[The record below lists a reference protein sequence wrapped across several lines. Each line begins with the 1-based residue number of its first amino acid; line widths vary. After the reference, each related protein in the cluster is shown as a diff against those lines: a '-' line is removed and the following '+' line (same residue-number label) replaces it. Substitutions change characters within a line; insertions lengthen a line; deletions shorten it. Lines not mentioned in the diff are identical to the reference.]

1 MQPSYLIGA
10 PPGSIGVAHES
21 GWMTTENFTKFLQ
34 HFIHHV
40 TQGKDKPVLLL
51 MDNHATHISLES
63 INLCREYHITLL
75 GFPPHTSHRMQPLDV
90 SFYGPLKTAY
100 SIV

>member
-10 PPGSIGVAHES
+10 PPGSIRVAHES